1 VRVGAILFLF
11 LFSLSVPVAADNAIN
26 VAVASNFTSTAK
38 LIATRFHDATGVSVQ
53 LSSGST
59 GKLYAQIVHG
69 APYHVFLAADVE
81 RPRLLEH
88 SGMAVTGSRFTYA
101 VGSLVVYSISATDC
115 LAALG
120 DRDGG
125 FVAIANPLTSPY
137 GKAARQY
144 LEAAGL
150 WGAVSGRAAFGENIS
165 QTLQFAATGNASIG
179 IVARSHLRGD
189 ELPEAACLYEVPGDT
204 HEALEQQAVLLDSDQ
219 QGAAAFL
226 DFLRSEQARRIIVQD
241 GYGAPE

>member
-1 VRVGAILFLF
+1 MRVGAVLFL
-11 LFSLSVPVAADNAIN
+11 SLLSAAVAAKESVN
-26 VAVASNFTSTAK
+26 VAVASNFTSTARQ
-38 LIATRFHDATGVSVQ
+38 IAARFHDATGTSVR

-69 APYHVFLAADVE
+69 APYDVFLAADVE
-81 RPRLLEH
+81 RPLLLEQ
-88 SGMAVTGSRFTYA
+88 SGVAVTGSRFTYA

-120 DRDGG
+120 ERRGG
-125 FVAIANPLTSPY
+125 FVAIANPSTSPY

-144 LEAAGL
+144 LEAVGL
-150 WGAVSGRAAFGENIS
+150 WEAVSARTAFGENIS
-165 QTLQFAATGNASIG
+165 QTLQFAATGNATIG
-179 IVARSHLRGD
+179 IVAGSHMQAK
-189 ELPEAACLYEVPGDT
+189 ELPAAACLYEVPGDT
-204 HEALEQQAVLLDSDQ
+204 HAALEQQAVLLDSGK

-226 DFLRSEQARRIIVQD
+226 EFLRSDEARRIIAQD